1 MHQKIN
7 NKNKKQQQQKKNHTE
22 ENMHHNYYNQSVP
35 VAGPKDQNLSEQ
47 NVIDTE
53 LGLQLSNRICS
64 H

>member
-35 VAGPKDQNLSEQ
+35 VTGPKDQNLSEQ